1 MTRSQKILLG
11 VGVLIVVLFVLSV
24 ANGSRSGTGDAGS
37 GRSGFVAWLGKL
49 AGPPATVDRTD
60 VTADCLQPGDRLEV
74 KDSCTVTVAAGDG
87 TRSLKLHAENA
98 VTVTAPVPNDDSTA
112 DHEAKAG
119 EDVSVTVDADGAD
132 VVLRCGSCVLTL
144 EGGE

>member
-24 ANGSRSGTGDAGS
+24 ANGSRSGTGDADS

-49 AGPPATVDRTD
+49 AGSPPTVDRAD

-74 KDSCTVTVAAGDG
+74 KDSCTVKVAAGKG
-87 TRSLKLHAENA
+87 TRSLKLHAVDA
-98 VTVTAPVPNDDSTA
+98 VSVTAPEPNDDSTA
-112 DHEAKAG
+112 EHDAAAG
-119 EDVSVTVDADGAD
+119 EDISVTVDEGGAD
-132 VVLRCGSCVLTL
+132 VVLRWGTCVLTL
-144 EGGE
+144 GGET